1 MEYEPRLE
9 NNPRESMVLIINS
22 LNIAA
27 AKKGNSA
34 SCSLQICRFV
44 GTMVTSDTHQE
55 EYHGS
60 QNFVPEKHTLD
71 YRLYR
76 CRRIALRLLP
86 LSISNWGSPLQL
98 RAYGLV
104 SRSLWTDLLTHPAN
118 YPIIRPR

>member
-1 MEYEPRLE
+1 MEQEPHLE
-9 NNPRESMVLIINS
+9 NKPRESMVLIINS

-34 SCSLQICRFV
+34 SRTLQIFRFV

-55 EYHGS
+55 EYYGS

-76 CRRIALRLLP
+76 CRSITLRLLP

-98 RAYGLV
+98 RAYG
-104 SRSLWTDLLTHPAN
+104 RTIRNLWAHLLTHPAN
-118 YPIIRPR
+118 YPTIHPR

>member
-104 SRSLWTDLLTHPAN
+104 SRSLWTDLLTPPAN
-118 YPIIRPR
+118 YPTIRPR